1 MIRIT
6 GVTKYYP
13 VGHGRAIRRILHNI
27 NLTINRGERWGILG
41 RNGSGKSTLI
51 RLLSGA
57 EFPQAGTIAREGTV
71 SWPLA
76 FGETFQGSLT
86 GRDNTRLLAR
96 VYAVDYKK
104 ALERVENFAELGS
117 YLDEPVKNY
126 STGMRAR
133 LAFALSMAIEF
144 DCYLIDEAL
153 SVGDHRFHDKCAQE
167 LFVRRAD
174 RTLLIVAHQADLI
187 AKYCTHAAVLNDG
200 HLQQHPSVEAA
211 LDAYYNLCN

>member
-1 MIRIT
+1 MIVVR
-6 GVTKYYP
+6 GVNKYYP
-13 VGHGRAIRRILHNI
+13 ISHGRGLRQILCDI
-27 NLTINRGERWGILG
+27 NLHIRKGERWGILG

-57 EFPQAGTIAREGTV
+57 ETPQTGSIERSGSV

-86 GRDNTRLLAR
+86 GRDNTRLLSRVYNVDYRSAIAR
-96 VYAVDYKK
+96 V
-104 ALERVENFAELGS
+104 ETFAELGT

-153 SVGDHRFHDKCAQE
+153 SVGDHRFHEKCATE
-167 LFVRRAD
+167 LFINRRD
-174 RTLLIVAHQADLI
+174 RTMLIVAHQAALI
-187 AKYCTHAAVLNDG
+187 AQYCTNAAVLNG
-200 HLQQHPSVEAA
+200 GRLQPYPNVDAA
-211 LDAYYNLCN
+211 LTAYHAL